1 MKRGNVLAAAV
12 AVLVLVPALAST
24 QGVEIDHKAVGCIV
38 VGKFPKM
45 NACLTPAANVARARV
60 YFRPE
65 GAPSWYYV
73 DMKSDQPCFSGVLP
87 KPGKKL
93 VGKKIEYYVE
103 TQDRTFNAARTAEYG
118 PTVVSS
124 AQECKKQVPVAP
136 FVNSANVAVFP
147 AVPAGFVGGG
157 LGTAAVVGVAAA
169 GAAAAGTAAVVA
181 TNDDDNGTT
190 TTTAPVAANTTTTTV
205 PTAATTTTTTTT
217 QTPRTNRAPNAVL
230 TTRPDPPSGPDPL
243 TVEFDLCRS
252 TDPDGDRLNFFF
264 NFGDGATSSDGC
276 LVSHTY
282 SGTFRA
288 ADGSVRKLDRSYN
301 AEGCAV
307 DPSGASQCRTR
318 TVNVQT
324 TPPPTTTAPCPRPS
338 VSISSPSNGQFIF
351 SGCNIN
357 VTAPV
362 NSSTT
367 SVLACA
373 EQTNPGPCSTLTA
386 AAGREGAAAA
396 APLTC
401 ANTSRSG
408 STFQGSVTVPSSGC
422 YKVTATG
429 TNACG
434 DSANAAPVNNVFVT
448 SCFAP
453 VRQGEGTAAIWAS
466 DLKLDGGRLQVVVNG
481 DSVTYP
487 ERGRTFGTSRLRGG
501 ENRMEATVVEGSGR
515 AGSWRIDLSGSEAL
529 AAGSLRVIAG
539 EVESVSSN
547 AITFKLKG
555 FAGERVAFTFATRR

>member
-1 MKRGNVLAAAV
+1 MTRGNVLATAV
-12 AVLVLVPALAST
+12 AFLVPALASA

-65 GAPSWYYV
+65 GTPSWYYV

-103 TQDRTFNAARTAEYG
+103 TQDKTFNAARTAEYG
-118 PTVVSS
+118 PIVVNS

-136 FVNSANVAVFP
+136 FVNNATVAVFP

-181 TNDDDNGTT
+181 TNDSNNDTT
-190 TTTAPVAANTTTTTV
+190 TTTAPVAANTTTTTLA
-205 PTAATTTTTTTT
+205 PAATTTTTTTTT
-217 QTPRTNRAPNAVL
+217 QTPRANRAPVAVL
-230 TTRPDPPSGPDPL
+230 TTTPDPPSGPDPL

-264 NFGDGATSSDGC
+264 NFGDGANSSDGC

-282 SGTFRA
+282 SGTFR
-288 ADGSVRKLDRSYN
+288 GTGQLRKADRSYN
-301 AEGCAV
+301 AEACVV
-307 DPSGASQCRTR
+307 DESGASQCRTR

-324 TPPPTTTAPCPRPS
+324 TPPPTTLAPCGNPAIA
-338 VSISSPSNGQFIF
+338 ISQPKNGQTVL
-351 SGCNIN
+351 CD
-357 VTAPV
+357 VTV
-362 NSSTT
+362 VVSTT
-367 SVLACA
+367 NTDSVTACA
-373 EQTNPGPCSTLTA
+373 ESSPCGSLTA
-386 AAGREGAAAA
+386 AQQAAIGAVASASQ
-396 APLTC
+396 PPTC
-401 ANTSRSG
+401 RALSQSG
-408 STFQGSVTVPSSGC
+408 STFSGDVPLPGGFGC
-422 YKVTATG
+422 FQVKATG
-429 TNACG
+429 TNSCG
-434 DSANAAPVNNVFVT
+434 GGTASAGPVQVFN
-448 SCFAP
+448 SCGSAI
-453 VRQGEGTAAIWAS
+453 RKGEGSAAVWSS

-481 DSVTYP
+481 DSMTYP
-487 ERGRTFGTSRLRGG
+487 ERGRTFGTSRLREGT
-501 ENRMEATVVEGSGR
+501 NRMEATVVEAAGR
-515 AGSWRIDLSGSEAL
+515 AGSWRIDLSGSEAVEI
-529 AAGSLRVIAG
+529 GSLRVIAG
-539 EVESVSSN
+539 EVESVSSS

-555 FAGERVAFTFATRR
+555 FAGERVAFSFASKR